1 MTASEVLE
9 TAMSFLPDKLRD
21 NPELSD
27 YIVPWLNVL
36 LQECLPVE
44 NSLRQFKGL
53 ESLTEAQKI
62 QSAGD
67 ELIYQD
73 EITRVALP
81 YGVADRVF
89 VDDDNDYRSQDMR
102 GRYVNALKEAAKARV
117 DESVVDVYA

>member
-53 ESLTEAQKI
+53 EPLTEAQKI
-62 QSAGD
+62 ESAGD

-102 GRYVNALKEAAKARV
+102 GRYVNALKEAAKAWA